1 MKKIALILLAFVVM
15 CYSASAQSLNVTS
28 AREAQNRGYLDKA
41 KKLIDPA
48 CEHEQTKNDAKTWY
62 YAGLIYSLIG
72 GETEKPKSKY
82 KNLDADWLEKCKNA
96 ALRCKEL
103 DTEKEYAEGNNTIL
117 SYVGNEYY
125 KKAINAFQAQNWD
138 ESMAM
143 CEESVR
149 IFNECGKKEYAAES
163 YLLAGKAAMNAHNN
177 EAILKYFKPLVRTRT
192 KENLVYSTLFRMYK
206 QSGDTNEALKV
217 AQNYV
222 KFCPS
227 DFNAN
232 MMMAEAYLLKGNINE
247 GNAEIQ
253 KALEKTV
260 DKPQIHAQLQAA
272 AGAAY
277 ENVKDFENAEN
288 QYKASLTTLPNQFLA
303 NYGLGKMLYN
313 RAVDK
318 LDEANNVPPTDESGL
333 YDNLLNESKEFF
345 RQSIPYF
352 TNAIAF
358 IDAMDADGQAQN
370 RSNLHQCLH
379 ALNTVYARLEMYD
392 ELKPIKARIE
402 ALEKAARI
410 EALEKA
416 AQQ

>member
-1 MKKIALILLAFVVM
+1 MKKIAIILLAFVVM

-277 ENVKDFENAEN
+277 ENVKDFANAEN

-402 ALEKAARI
+402 ALEKAA
-410 EALEKA
+410 K
-416 AQQ
+416 Q

>member
-222 KFCPS
+222 
-227 DFNAN
+227 N
-232 MMMAEAYLLKGNINE
+232 LLKGNINE

-402 ALEKAARI
+402 ALEKAA
-410 EALEKA
+410 
-416 AQQ
+416 QQ

>member
-1 MKKIALILLAFVVM
+1 MKKIVLMMALAVVG
-15 CYSASAQSLNVTS
+15 YSVSAQSLNVSS

-48 CEHEQTKNDAKTWY
+48 CQHEQTKDDAKTWY
-62 YAGLIYSLIG
+62 YAALIYSQIG
-72 GETEKPKSKY
+72 GEQDKARSKY
-82 KNLDADWLEKCKNA
+82 KNLDPEWLTKCKDA
-96 ALRCKEL
+96 ALRCKDL
-103 DTEKEYAEGNNTIL
+103 DTDKEYAEGNNTIL
-117 SYVGNEYY
+117 SFVGNEYY
-125 KKAINAFQAQNWD
+125 KKAVKAFEEQNWD
-138 ESMAM
+138 ECMNLS
-143 CEESVR
+143 EESIKMFMASAKR
-149 IFNECGKKEYAAES
+149 EYANES
-163 YLLAGKAAMNAHNN
+163 YMLAGKAAMNAQNN
-177 EAILKYFKPLVRTRT
+177 EAVKKYFKPLVRTKT
-192 KENLVYSTLFRMYK
+192 KENLVYATLFRLYK
-206 QSGDTNEALKV
+206 EAADTNEAIKL

-222 KFCPS
+222 KFCPE

-402 ALEKAARI
+402 ALEKAA
-410 EALEKA
+410 
-416 AQQ
+416 QQ

>member
-370 RSNLHQCLH
+370 RSNLHQCIH
-379 ALNTVYARLEMYD
+379 ALNTVYARLE
-392 ELKPIKARIE
+392 K
-402 ALEKAARI
+402 
-410 EALEKA
+410 
-416 AQQ
+416 

>member
-392 ELKPIKARIE
+392 EVKPIKARIE
-402 ALEKAARI
+402 ALEKAA
-410 EALEKA
+410 
-416 AQQ
+416 QQ

>member
-277 ENVKDFENAEN
+277 ENVKDFANAEN

-333 YDNLLNESKEFF
+333 YDNLLNESEDFF

-402 ALEKAARI
+402 ALEKAA
-410 EALEKA
+410 K
-416 AQQ
+416 Q

>member
-1 MKKIALILLAFVVM
+1 MKKIALILLALVVM
-15 CYSASAQSLNVTS
+15 RYSASAQSLNVTS

-103 DTEKEYAEGNNTIL
+103 DTDKEYAEGNNTIL

-125 KKAINAFQAQNWD
+125 KKAINAFQVQNWD

-149 IFNECGKKEYAAES
+149 IFNECGKKEYASES

-232 MMMAEAYLLKGNINE
+232 MMMAEAYLLKGNISE

-277 ENVKDFENAEN
+277 ENVKDYENAEN

-333 YDNLLNESKEFF
+333 YDNLLNESKDFF

-402 ALEKAARI
+402 ALEKAA
-410 EALEKA
+410 
-416 AQQ
+416 QQ

>member
-277 ENVKDFENAEN
+277 ENVKDFANAEN

-333 YDNLLNESKEFF
+333 YDNLLNESKDFF

-392 ELKPIKARIE
+392 DLKPIKARIE
-402 ALEKAARI
+402 ALEKAA
-410 EALEKA
+410 
-416 AQQ
+416 QQ

>member
-149 IFNECGKKEYAAES
+149 IFNECGKKEYAAEA

-277 ENVKDFENAEN
+277 ENVKDFANAEN

-333 YDNLLNESKEFF
+333 YDNLLNESKDFF

-392 ELKPIKARIE
+392 DLKPIKARIE
-402 ALEKAARI
+402 ALEKAA
-410 EALEKA
+410 
-416 AQQ
+416 QQ

>member
-277 ENVKDFENAEN
+277 ENVKDFANAEN

-333 YDNLLNESKEFF
+333 YDNLLNESKDFF

-358 IDAMDADGQAQN
+358 IDAMDVDGQAQN

-402 ALEKAARI
+402 ALEKAA
-410 EALEKA
+410 K
-416 AQQ
+416 Q

>member
-149 IFNECGKKEYAAES
+149 IFNEGGKKEYAAES

-402 ALEKAARI
+402 ALEKAA
-410 EALEKA
+410 
-416 AQQ
+416 QQ

>member
-62 YAGLIYSLIG
+62 YAGFIYSLIG

-333 YDNLLNESKEFF
+333 YDNLLNESKDFF

-402 ALEKAARI
+402 ALEKAA
-410 EALEKA
+410 
-416 AQQ
+416 QQ

>member
-333 YDNLLNESKEFF
+333 YDNLLNESKDFF

-402 ALEKAARI
+402 ALEKAA
-410 EALEKA
+410 K
-416 AQQ
+416 Q

>member
-1 MKKIALILLAFVVM
+1 MKKIALILLALVVM
-15 CYSASAQSLNVTS
+15 RYSASAQSLNVTS

-103 DTEKEYAEGNNTIL
+103 DTDKEYAEGNNTIL

-232 MMMAEAYLLKGNINE
+232 MMMAEAYLLKGNISE

-277 ENVKDFENAEN
+277 ENVKDYENAEN

-333 YDNLLNESKEFF
+333 YDNLLNESKDFF

-402 ALEKAARI
+402 ALEKAA
-410 EALEKA
+410 
-416 AQQ
+416 QQ

>member
-1 MKKIALILLAFVVM
+1 MKKIVLMMALAVVG
-15 CYSASAQSLNVTS
+15 YSVSAQSLNVSS

-48 CEHEQTKNDAKTWY
+48 CQHEQTKDDAKTWY
-62 YAGLIYSLIG
+62 YAALIYSQIG
-72 GETEKPKSKY
+72 GEQDKARSKY
-82 KNLDADWLEKCKNA
+82 KNLDPEWLTKCKDA
-96 ALRCKEL
+96 ALRCKDL
-103 DTEKEYAEGNNTIL
+103 DTDKEYAEGNNTIL
-117 SYVGNEYY
+117 SFVGNEYY
-125 KKAINAFQAQNWD
+125 KKAVKAFEEQNWD
-138 ESMAM
+138 ECMNLS
-143 CEESVR
+143 EESIKMFMASAKR
-149 IFNECGKKEYAAES
+149 EYANES
-163 YLLAGKAAMNAHNN
+163 YMLAGKAAMNAQNN
-177 EAILKYFKPLVRTRT
+177 EAVKKYFKPLVRTKT
-192 KENLVYSTLFRMYK
+192 KENLVYVTLFRLYK
-206 QSGDTNEALKV
+206 EAADTNEAIKL

-379 ALNTVYARLEMYD
+379 ALNTVYAR
-392 ELKPIKARIE
+392 
-402 ALEKAARI
+402 
-410 EALEKA
+410 
-416 AQQ
+416 